1 MNKIQLENLKNII
14 VLENEIDDNSF
25 IGFEVEHKQ
34 DFKGNKYEILK
45 SEEIYYSLGII
56 LGNKVYARED
66 YLLEVLLTNE
76 INAIENK
83 DIYQHG
89 YPESRLIPSDFY
101 ETCNESLLEE
111 AKDRMNNQIENILND
126 YFI

>member
-14 VLENEIDDNSF
+14 ILENEIEANSF

-76 INAIENK
+76 INAIADK

-111 AKDRMNNQIENILND
+111 AKDRMNEQIENILND